1 MVVGRLHHIATGK
14 DVITRQVIVVR
25 EVVPAW
31 YTPIQEPAWAI
42 TSTSFGV
49 ALNAGES
56 GSKEGEAH
64 VGGHEFDA
72 G

>member
-1 MVVGRLHHIATGK
+1 MGFELQVVVGRLNHIATGK

-49 ALNAGES
+49 ALNAG
-56 GSKEGEAH
+56 GKWRK
-64 VGGHEFDA
+64 
-72 G
+72 